1 MGKDPDLWV
10 PDPALHLLSAYHLPL
25 ITRSRRFSLP
35 RISQPSALYP
45 SFLRPLQQ
53 SATNSGLKQCE
64 FILAPC
70 GRQRSK
76 IGRAGLKSGC
86 QRSPFFSEAPG
97 ENPFPFPLPTSRSC
111 LCSLAHGPFKASSV
125 ASPSLSPSPPLLP
138 SSPRLLC
145 LRPSCL
151 PLVRTPGT
159 TVGPLS

>member
-25 ITRSRRFSLP
+25 ITRSRRFSLLS
-35 RISQPSALYP
+35 ISRPSALYP
-45 SFLRPLQQ
+45 SFLWPLQQ
-53 SATNSGLKQCE
+53 STNSGLKQCE

-70 GRQRSK
+70 GGQRSK
-76 IGRAGLKSGC
+76 IGHTGLKSGC

-97 ENPFPFPLPTSRSC
+97 GNPFPFPLPTSRSR

-125 ASPSLSPSPPLLP
+125 ASPTLSPSLPLLP

-151 PLVRTPGT
+151 PLVRTPAT